1 VVRILVR
8 RYFSTKGGYAKLD
21 AMNFFEQLTEAIQ
34 RNLLMDAATL
44 EKLLVS
50 LAILLVLWLT
60 RLLVLVIV
68 HRRSDDVRVRYRWKK
83 TSQYITVTLA
93 VIIVGMIWIQ
103 GFRSLAT
110 YLGLLSA
117 GLAIALREL
126 VANFVGWAFI
136 LWRRPFEV
144 GDRIQIGETA
154 GDVID
159 LRIFQF
165 TLLEIGNWVDA
176 DQSTGRVIH
185 VNNGKVFTES
195 VANFSKGFQYI
206 WNEIAVLV
214 TFESDW
220 EKAKQILAAIAT
232 RHGEEL
238 STSAAEKVQ
247 EAARR
252 FMIFYSKLTPTVYTS
267 VRDCGVLL
275 TIRYLCDPRRR
286 RSTEE
291 SIWEDIL
298 HAFAENDDIDFA
310 YPTQRFYDNLAE
322 GKPGTKPSQMRNEE

>member
-1 VVRILVR
+1 M
-8 RYFSTKGGYAKLD
+8 K
-21 AMNFFEQLTEAIQ
+21 FFEDLTESVQGTFQI
-34 RNLLMDAATL
+34 DAATQQR
-44 EKLLVS
+44 LLIS
-50 LAILLVLWLT
+50 LAILLALWLI
-60 RLLVLVIV
+60 RLLVLVVV
-68 HRRSDDVRVRYRWKK
+68 HRRSDDVRIRYRWKK
-83 TSQYITVTLA
+83 TSQYVTVTVA
-93 VIIVGMIWIQ
+93 VIILGMIWIQ

-117 GLAIALREL
+117 GLAIALKEL

-144 GDRIQIGETA
+144 GDRIQIGDTA

-185 VNNGKVFTES
+185 VNNGQVFS
-195 VANFSKGFQYI
+195 QSLANFSKGFEHI

-220 EKAKQILAAIAT
+220 EKAKGILREIAN
-232 RHGEEL
+232 RHDEEL
-238 STSAAEKVQ
+238 SAAAEEKVRA
-247 EAARR
+247 AARR

-275 TIRYLCDPRRR
+275 TVRYLCDPRRR
-286 RSTEE
+286 RSSEE

-298 HAFAENDDIDFA
+298 HAFADNDDIDFA
-310 YPTQRFYDNLAE
+310 YPTQRFYDNRSE
-322 GKPGTKPSQMRNEE
+322 GKPGARAD

>member
-1 VVRILVR
+1 
-8 RYFSTKGGYAKLD
+8 
-21 AMNFFEQLTEAIQ
+21 MNFFEQLTEAIQ
-34 RNLLMDAATL
+34 RNLQIDADTQ
-44 EKLLVS
+44 EKLLVTV
-50 LAILLVLWLT
+50 AILIVLWLS
-60 RLLVLVIV
+60 RLLLLVVV

-83 TSQYITVTLA
+83 TSQYVTVTLA
-93 VIIVGMIWIQ
+93 VLIIGMIWIQ

-144 GDRIQIGETA
+144 GDRIQIGDTA

-195 VANFSKGFQYI
+195 LANFSKGFEYI
-206 WNEIAVLV
+206 WNEVAVLV

-220 EKAKQILAAIAT
+220 EKAKEILSEIAAK
-232 RHGEEL
+232 HGEEL
-238 STSAAEKVQ
+238 STTAEEKVQ
-247 EAARR
+247 LAARR

-286 RSTEE
+286 RSTEQ

-298 HAFAENDDIDFA
+298 HAFADNDDIDFA
-310 YPTQRFYDNLAE
+310 YPTQRFYDNLTE
-322 GKPGTKPSQMRNEE
+322 GKPGTIPQD

>member
-1 VVRILVR
+1 M
-8 RYFSTKGGYAKLD
+8 
-21 AMNFFEQLTEAIQ
+21 MNLFEQLTEAIQ
-34 RNLLMDAATL
+34 STFQIDAAAQQR
-44 EKLLVS
+44 LLISV
-50 LAILLVLWLT
+50 AILVILWLS
-60 RLLVLVIV
+60 RFMVLAVV
-68 HRRSDDVRVRYRWKK
+68 NRRSDDVRIRYRWKK
-83 TSQYITVTLA
+83 TSHYVVVTLA
-93 VIIVGMIWIQ
+93 IFILGMMWIQ
-103 GFRSLAT
+103 GFRSFAT

-144 GDRIQIGETA
+144 GDRIQIGDTA

-185 VNNGKVFTES
+185 VNNGQIFTLS
-195 VANFSKGFQYI
+195 LANFSKGFQYI

-214 TFESDW
+214 TFESNW
-220 EKAKQILAAIAT
+220 QKAKEILAGIANK
-232 RHGEEL
+232 HGEDL
-238 STSAAEKVQ
+238 SASAEEKLH

-286 RSTEE
+286 RTTEQ

-298 HAFAENDDIDFA
+298 HAFAERDDIDFA
-310 YPTQRFYDNLAE
+310 YPTQRFYDNVTE
-322 GKPGTKPSQMRNEE
+322 GKPGTKPQQ

>member
-1 VVRILVR
+1 MRFL
-8 RYFSTKGGYAKLD
+8 
-21 AMNFFEQLTEAIQ
+21 EELTAAIQ
-34 RNLLMDAATL
+34 RNLQIDPDTQ
-44 EKLLVS
+44 EKLVVTI
-50 LAILLVLWLT
+50 AILLVLWLA
-60 RLLVLVIV
+60 RLLVLFVV
-68 HRRSDDVRVRYRWKK
+68 NRRSDDVRIRYRWKK
-83 TSQYITVTLA
+83 TTHYVAVTVA
-93 VIIVGMIWIQ
+93 VVFIGTIWIQ

-185 VNNGKVFTES
+185 VNNGKVFSES
-195 VANFSKGFQYI
+195 VANFSKGFEHI

-214 TFESDW
+214 TFESNW
-220 EKAKQILAAIAT
+220 EKAKEILASIAD
-232 RHGEEL
+232 RHDEEF
-238 STSAAEKVQ
+238 SAAAEEKLR

-252 FMIFYSKLTPTVYTS
+252 FMIFYSTLTPTVYTS
-267 VRDCGVLL
+267 VKDCGVML

-286 RSTEE
+286 RSSEE
-291 SIWEDIL
+291 SIWEDVL
-298 HAFAENDDIDFA
+298 HAFADNDDIDFA
-310 YPTQRFYDNLAE
+310 YPTQRFYDNLTE
-322 GKPGTKPSQMRNEE
+322 GKPGTKPEVP

>member
-1 VVRILVR
+1 MLVSSAGGFIVRL
-8 RYFSTKGGYAKLD
+8 GCAKLEM
-21 AMNFFEQLTEAIQ
+21 MNILEKLTEAIQ
-34 RNLLMDAATL
+34 GTFQIDAATQ
-44 EKLLVS
+44 EKLLIS
-50 LAILLVLWLT
+50 FAILVVLWLT
-60 RLLVLVIV
+60 RVLVLVVV
-68 HRRSDDVRVRYRWKK
+68 HRRSDDVRIRYRWKK
-83 TSQYITVTLA
+83 TSQYVTVTIA
-93 VIIVGMIWIQ
+93 VLVIGMIWIQ

-144 GDRIQIGETA
+144 GDRIQIGDTA

-185 VNNGKVFTES
+185 VNNGQVFTQS
-195 VANFSKGFQYI
+195 VANFSKGFEYI
-206 WNEIAVLV
+206 WNEVAVLV

-220 EKAKQILAAIAT
+220 QKAKGILAGIAT
-232 RHGEEL
+232 KHGEEL
-238 STSAAEKVQ
+238 STAAEEKVH

-275 TIRYLCDPRRR
+275 TLRYLCDPRRR

-310 YPTQRFYDNLAE
+310 YPTQRFYDNLTE
-322 GKPGTKPSQMRNEE
+322 GKLGTKPQA

>member
-1 VVRILVR
+1 LSFTVVATT
-8 RYFSTKGGYAKLD
+8 FASATGG
-21 AMNFFEQLTEAIQ
+21 
-34 RNLLMDAATL
+34 
-44 EKLLVS
+44 
-50 LAILLVLWLT
+50 
-60 RLLVLVIV
+60 
-68 HRRSDDVRVRYRWKK
+68 
-83 TSQYITVTLA
+83 
-93 VIIVGMIWIQ
+93 
-103 GFRSLAT
+103 RSLAT

-144 GDRIQIGETA
+144 GDRIQIGDTA

-185 VNNGKVFTES
+185 VNNGQVFTQS
-195 VANFSKGFQYI
+195 VANFSKGFEYI
-206 WNEIAVLV
+206 WNEVAVLV

-220 EKAKQILAAIAT
+220 QKAKGILAGIAT
-232 RHGEEL
+232 KHGEEL
-238 STSAAEKVQ
+238 STAAEEKVH

-275 TIRYLCDPRRR
+275 TLR
-286 RSTEE
+286 TEE

-310 YPTQRFYDNLAE
+310 YPTQRFYDNLTE
-322 GKPGTKPSQMRNEE
+322 GKLGTKPQA

>member
-1 VVRILVR
+1 M
-8 RYFSTKGGYAKLD
+8 Y
-21 AMNFFEQLTEAIQ
+21 FFESLTEAIQ
-34 RNLLMDAATL
+34 STFQIDAATQ

-50 LAILLVLWLT
+50 FAILLVLWLI
-60 RLLVLVIV
+60 RLLVLVVV
-68 HRRSDDVRVRYRWKK
+68 HRQSEDVRVRYRWKK
-83 TSQYITVTLA
+83 TSQYVMVTLA
-93 VIIVGMIWIQ
+93 VVVLGTIWIQ

-144 GDRIQIGETA
+144 GDRIQIGDTA

-185 VNNGKVFTES
+185 VNNGQIFTQS
-195 VANFSKGFQYI
+195 VANFSKGFEHI
-206 WNEIAVLV
+206 WNEIGVLV

-220 EKAKQILAAIAT
+220 EKAKEILAGIADK
-232 RHGEEL
+232 HDEEF
-238 STSAAEKVQ
+238 SAAAEEKLH
-247 EAARR
+247 EAAQR
-252 FMIFYSKLTPTVYTS
+252 FMIFYSTLTSTVYTS
-267 VRDCGVLL
+267 VKDCGVML

-286 RSTEE
+286 RSSEQ

-310 YPTQRFYDNLAE
+310 YPTQRFYDNASE
-322 GKPGTKPSQMRNEE
+322 GKLGTRPQD

>member
-1 VVRILVR
+1 MRFI
-8 RYFSTKGGYAKLD
+8 
-21 AMNFFEQLTEAIQ
+21 EELTAAIQ
-34 RNLLMDAATL
+34 RNLQIDADTQ
-44 EKLLVS
+44 EKLLVTI
-50 LAILLVLWLT
+50 AILLVLWLT
-60 RLLVLVIV
+60 RLLVLFIV
-68 HRRSDDVRVRYRWKK
+68 HRRSDDVRIRYRWKK
-83 TSQYITVTLA
+83 TSQYVAVTVA
-93 VIIVGMIWIQ
+93 FVVVGMIWIQ

-126 VANFVGWAFI
+126 VANLVGWAFI

-195 VANFSKGFQYI
+195 VANFSKGFEHI

-214 TFESDW
+214 TFESNW
-220 EKAKQILAAIAT
+220 QKAKEILASIAN
-232 RHGEEL
+232 RHDEEF
-238 STSAAEKVQ
+238 SAAAEEKLR

-252 FMIFYSKLTPTVYTS
+252 FMIFYSTLTPTVYTS
-267 VRDCGVLL
+267 VKDCGVML
-275 TIRYLCDPRRR
+275 TIRYLCNPRRR
-286 RSTEE
+286 RSSEQ
-291 SIWEDIL
+291 SMWEDIL
-298 HAFAENDDIDFA
+298 HAFADNDDIDFA
-310 YPTQRFYDNLAE
+310 YPTQRFYDNLTE
-322 GKPGTKPSQMRNEE
+322 GKPGTKPSE